1 MPSIGVDKVA
11 RVTFAFWVMKICATT
26 VGETGGDL
34 LSQTLNVGYAESS
47 LIFFG
52 FFAIALFFQLR
63 ATRYIP
69 AFFWLVIVCTRTVG
83 TTMSDFLDRSAGLG
97 YPAGAGLLVSILILV
112 LGAWWLT
119 TGSLSVANISDR
131 RSETFYWMAILTSN
145 TLGTALGDF
154 MSDSSGLGYGGSN
167 LIITGLLAVMALC
180 YFFTR
185 LPRTALFWGAF
196 VLTRPFGATMGD
208 FLTKTPAQGGIGLG
222 TEGSTAVL
230 SALFVAM
237 VAWTTYR
244 LGHER
249 KAR

>member
-1 MPSIGVDKVA
+1 
-11 RVTFAFWVMKICATT
+11 
-26 VGETGGDL
+26 
-34 LSQTLNVGYAESS
+34 
-47 LIFFG
+47 
-52 FFAIALFFQLR
+52 
-63 ATRYIP
+63 
-69 AFFWLVIVCTRTVG
+69 
-83 TTMSDFLDRSAGLG
+83 
-97 YPAGAGLLVSILILV
+97 
-112 LGAWWLT
+112 
-119 TGSLSVANISDR
+119 
-131 RSETFYWMAILTSN
+131 
-145 TLGTALGDF
+145 
-154 MSDSSGLGYGGSN
+154 
-167 LIITGLLAVMALC
+167 VMALC